1 MESKRTCR
9 LIHDGYAAL
18 SLWCLCLH
26 NNDSTSTLCWCI
38 CPAQCTS
45 LTKLNILQWFPH
57 FTKDP
62 KRYINS
68 QVHLPICII
77 QDNNVIHDQLAIEQ
91 ISCSDISPRTRNV
104 NLLWQLK
111 VQFNGK
117 LKINWFQPLGTM
129 NVCKIQWQLRFVIL
143 EQSGGPKAKTAI
155 PADTLPLKLNS
166 NWEKQRS
173 CHSKHLTA
181 KKKKKKKSLGD
192 IWESLRQTHVAPLPP
207 PLL

>member
-26 NNDSTSTLCWCI
+26 NNDSTSTLCWCV

-68 QVHLPICII
+68 KVHLPICVI
-77 QDNNVIHDQLAIEQ
+77 QDNNTIHDHLAIEQ

-117 LKINWFQPLGTM
+117 LKIIWFQPLGTM

-143 EQSGGPKAKTAI
+143 EQSGGPTDQQAQKPK
-155 PADTLPLKLNS
+155 P
-166 NWEKQRS
+166 RS
-173 CHSKHLTA
+173 LQTCCHWS
-181 KKKKKKKSLGD
+181 
-192 IWESLRQTHVAPLPP
+192 
-207 PLL
+207 